1 MFPPEEVKPN
11 ETVKFGSCSTTLFSG
26 TRASVTFTVDGLE
39 LEKDLW
45 FRWEFVSFGV
55 YRSSIPNLFIRK
67 YWLTDLFLAMKSQES
82 IQKDSGPQTG
92 AVRRSSS
99 IYG

>member
-55 YRSSIPNLFIRK
+55 YRSSFQIYSFGNIGL
-67 YWLTDLFLAMKSQES
+67 LTYSCYE
-82 IQKDSGPQTG
+82 ITG
-92 AVRRSSS
+92 IHTER
-99 IYG
+99 